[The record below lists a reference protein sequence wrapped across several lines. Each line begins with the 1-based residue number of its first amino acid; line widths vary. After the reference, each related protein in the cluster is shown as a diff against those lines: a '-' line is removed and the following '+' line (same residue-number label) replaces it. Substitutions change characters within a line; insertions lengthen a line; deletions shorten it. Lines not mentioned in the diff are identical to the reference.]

1 MTKPTTVTIK
11 TNAFKNEAQIIRG
24 YLTTATAMANVD
36 RQESYELLNRV
47 RIHLIRMQKML
58 NDSPAK
64 G

>member
-1 MTKPTTVTIK
+1 MKSTTVTIK

-24 YLTTATAMANVD
+24 YLATATAMANID
-36 RQESYELLNRV
+36 REESYQLLNRV

-58 NDSPAK
+58 NDSPAN